1 MNTDFTHYFNFL
13 QKNAKYAIYAV
24 SILWFFSACQQNPYE
39 IDVSPIEIETHFQ
52 RFDQAFFSLDSAE
65 LPQELPRL
73 QRQFPP
79 FFRQQQSPA
88 FWQKQ
93 HSDAL
98 QRELYRKVQKKYA
111 NMERYQVELNAAM
124 QHYYH
129 YFGTDD
135 TIAFYTYISNLDYD
149 YPVLYAQNYCFVAL
163 DMYLGKDATYYE
175 GRPRYLN
182 FKRQPQFLIRDC
194 IEALLEPQLNHKA
207 KQGTLLQNMI
217 YYGKI
222 LHAMQRLMPQHP
234 PHQLIQYTER
244 DWQFCLEKEKTIWSY
259 FVENQLLFN
268 ATENVK
274 RNFIRE
280 APFSKFRTRNDRE
293 TPGRIGRWIG
303 WQIVEAYAQSSGELR
318 PLQEI
323 LAEEDARKILK
334 LSGYKP
340 WAFVD

>member
-1 MNTDFTHYFNFL
+1 MSTVEFL
-13 QKNAKYAIYAV
+13 QKNAKKAIYLA
-24 SILWFFSACQQNPYE
+24 IAFLIFSACEQNPYT
-39 IDVSPIEIETHFQ
+39 IDVSHIEVETRFQ
-52 RFDQAFFSLDSAE
+52 RFDRAFFSIDSAQLRE
-65 LPQELPRL
+65 ELPRL
-73 QRQFPP
+73 QKQFPP
-79 FFRQQQSPA
+79 FFMQNKSPV
-88 FWQKQ
+88 FWQEQ
-93 HSDAL
+93 HQDAL
-98 QRELYRKVQKKYA
+98 QRQLYRKVEQKFGA
-111 NMERYQVELNAAM
+111 MEPWQAELDAAM

-129 YFGTDD
+129 YFGTSD
-135 TIAFYTYISNLDYD
+135 TIAFYTYISNLDFD
-149 YPVLYAQNYCFVAL
+149 FPVLYAQNYCFAGL
-163 DMYLGKDATYYE
+163 DLYLGADAEFYE

-182 FKRQPQFLIRDC
+182 FKRQPQFLVRDC
-194 IEALLEPQLNHKA
+194 MAALVAPKLNAEA

-222 LHAMQRLMPQHP
+222 LHTLRRLMPHHP
-234 PHQLIQYTER
+234 PHQLIQYTKE
-244 DWQFCLEKEKTIWSY
+244 DWQFCRENEKKVWAY

-280 APFSKFRTRNDRE
+280 APFSKFRTRKDRE

-303 WQIVEAYAQSSGELR
+303 WQIVEAYAQNGGELR

-340 WAFVD
+340 